1 MITWIRGT
9 GILLLVGAVAVVAP
23 SYAAAQPPVPASGAV
38 LYEMTENLSL
48 KALQKGQR
56 RATSQL
62 LGVALPGTPLCPA
75 TAVNTAGYCVI
86 NATGSD
92 NINLNPD
99 SVSFGKGN
107 FGGTFTVVVPGDNP
121 TDGPELVVGRTT
133 SNVPGIL
140 PATSPSRVRWAS
152 MAADRCPLPGR
163 SVCRWGRQVART
175 TSAHRAGSRCCRM
188 NRRWATRLSS
198 SRSRFRTF
206 RSNACREKGGRA
218 PSGECGGVVRRAV

>member
-121 TDGPELVVGRTT
+121 TDGPELVVGRGHF
-133 SNVPGIL
+133 SGKMDFS
-140 PATSPSRVRWAS
+140 PALRAVA
-152 MAADRCPLPGR
+152 PLGT
-163 SVCRWGRQVART
+163 VEGEVGLN
-175 TSAHRAGSRCCRM
+175 GSRPVPF
-188 NRRWATRLSS
+188 TG
-198 SRSRFRTF
+198 TF
-206 RSNACREKGGRA
+206 RLPMGP
-218 PSGECGGVVRRAV
+218 PSGAYYLGAQGWEPVLPNEQTLGYPTVKFEIAFPNVSE